1 MHYYFKMKKLIF
13 KLFYLNKNI
22 AIFLLLALVFLA
34 SCALKIS
41 GEAVKKLPEDI
52 PIEIARNPEVYFCPK
67 EDCSKVFEEK
77 IKNANSSVHC
87 AFYDV
92 ELKNIISSLAAKS
105 RVADVKAIIDESNYE
120 GQIKGNGIRLDNDK
134 QLMHN
139 KFCVIDN
146 GVVITGSF
154 NPTENDNYH
163 NNNNI
168 VVVYSNVLA
177 KNYEDEFNELWNGEF
192 GKGGNVEYTSLY
204 INNIKIES
212 YFCPEDNCA
221 SHIIDMI
228 KGAKISV
235 YFMSF
240 SFTNEDISDALIM
253 KNNLDIKGIFD
264 SSQSSSK
271 FSQFKRLQEFG
282 INVKKDANKYK
293 MHHKVFIIDNETVA
307 TGSFNPT
314 LSADTKNDEN
324 LLVIHDKKIANDFL
338 KEFDGLWS

>member
-1 MHYYFKMKKLIF
+1 MNKPIF
-13 KLFYLNKNI
+13 KLFYLKQDFGLFI
-22 AIFLLLALVFLA
+22 VALIVLNG
-34 SCALKIS
+34 CAPKIT
-41 GEAVKKLPEDI
+41 GKIVEQT

-87 AFYDV
+87 AFYDID
-92 ELKNIISSLAAKS
+92 LKNVISSLAAKS
-105 RVADVKAIIDESNYE
+105 RVADVKAVIDESNYE
-120 GQIKGNGIRLDNDK
+120 NQIKGNGIRLDTDK

-139 KFCVIDN
+139 KFCVIDSN
-146 GVVITGSF
+146 VVITGSF
-154 NPTENDNYH
+154 NPTDNDNYH

-177 KNYEDEFNELWNGEF
+177 KNYEDEFDELWNGEF
-192 GKGGNVEYTSLY
+192 GKGGNVKYPNLY
-204 INNIKIES
+204 INNVKIEN
-212 YFCPEDNCA
+212 YLCPEDNCA
-221 SHIIDMI
+221 SHIIDLI
-228 KGAKISV
+228 KGAKSSV

-240 SFTNEDISDALIM
+240 SFTNEGIADALVM
-253 KNNLDIKGIFD
+253 KDNLDIKGIFD

-293 MHHKVFIIDNETVA
+293 MHHKVFIIDNQTVA

-338 KEFDGLWS
+338 KEFDNLWR